1 MLGYANL
8 FQFAAPE
15 NQHGM
20 RAGDIGF
27 TLSDTLN
34 RLDVPPGGAHPA
46 RRSRQRQGRDAGE
59 RAARRLLPRRI
70 RYERRHAALTALE
83 LRVAGRT
90 FGAIWFRRAP
100 GAEHGAYYALDG
112 SPLEAAAFTMP
123 VKWTRISSFSANAF
137 TRCRRRWRS
146 TRASICR
153 AERHARRCGGRRRRL
168 VRRHRSGRLR
178 PLRDRRSCR
187 WLPTYY
193 AHLSAFAHG
202 LKTGETVKQGQRIG
216 SVGMTGAATQ
226 PAPALRGA
234 RRQQSGRSAR
244 HARERAD
251 GAVRHA
257 AHRLPPG
264 SGAMALPSRLD
275 SYGAV
280 RVRAERRAAWGD
292 FATDS
297 STLRAVF
304 NTHYSAS

>member
-1 MLGYANL
+1 
-8 FQFAAPE
+8 
-15 NQHGM
+15 M
-20 RAGDIGF
+20 RAGDIEL

-34 RLDVPPGGAHPA
+34 RLDVPPEVRIQLGDLVSGKVAMRA
-46 RRSRQRQGRDAGE
+46 SAQRGDYRVAFDTSDGT
-59 RAARRLLPRRI
+59 PR
-70 RYERRHAALTALE
+70 LTALE

-90 FGAIWFRRAP
+90 FGAIWFRAP

-123 VKWTRISSFSANAF
+123 VKWTRISSFFGERIHPLSQAMAF
-137 TRCRRRWRS
+137 HTGVDLAAPSGTPVDAAADGVVSFVGTDPGGYGRYV
-146 TRASICR
+146 IVD
-153 AERHARRCGGRRRRL
+153 HADGY
-168 VRRHRSGRLR
+168 S
-178 PLRDRRSCR
+178 
-187 WLPTYY
+187 TYY

-216 SVGMTGAATQ
+216 SVGMTGAAT
-226 PAPALRGA
+226 APALRGA

-264 SGAMALPSRLD
+264 SGAITLPSRLD

-280 RVRAERRAAWGD
+280 RVRAERRAARGD